1 MFSPDRAG
9 HLTGI
14 IAAGNSTQ
22 TALKVAGIA
31 KSTFHE
37 WMQRGA
43 RGEEPYAGF
52 RTDIER
58 ARAQAE
64 ARHVT
69 QVAAAAV
76 DDWHAATYMLDRQLR
91 RRDDLEE
98 ELVADVSGVLAEV
111 LAAATQEAHRA
122 LEASGEDAE
131 LSEGAIDRYAAS
143 VVCWRALEYEW
154 IRLGRPAT
162 TLGGATGLAQVPHP
176 LIGAMAS
183 ARREATELAAVL
195 GLDPRS
201 RQRIRRPIGAGRPLG
216 AASSPDRAQPPMRLV
231 KGGAE

>member
-9 HLTGI
+9 HLTSI
-14 IAAGNSTQ
+14 IAAGNSTVV
-22 TALKVAGIA
+22 ALKVAGIS
-31 KSTFHE
+31 KSTFQM
-37 WMQRGA
+37 WMA
-43 RGEEPYAGF
+43 RGGRGEHPYAGF
-52 RTDIER
+52 RTDVER

-76 DDWHAATYMLDRQLR
+76 DDWRASAYMLDRQLR
-91 RRDDLEE
+91 RRDDLEDE
-98 ELVADVSGVLAEV
+98 QVDDRSDALAEV
-111 LAAATQEAHRA
+111 AAAAAQEARRT

-131 LSEGAIDRYAAS
+131 LSEGAIDRYAAA

-162 TLGGATGLAQVPHP
+162 ALGGATGLAQVPHP

-183 ARREATELAAVL
+183 ARRESTELGAVL

-216 AASSPDRAQPPMRLV
+216 AASAADRAQPPMRLV